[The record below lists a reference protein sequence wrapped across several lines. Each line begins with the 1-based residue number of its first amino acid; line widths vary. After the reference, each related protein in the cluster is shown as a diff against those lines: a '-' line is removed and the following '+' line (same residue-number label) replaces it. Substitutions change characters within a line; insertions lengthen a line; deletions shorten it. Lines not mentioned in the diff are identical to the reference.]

1 MCCHLSDA
9 DVCIVLSPCCG
20 LERFNNRL
28 EALDHDTRKEV
39 LDILEAAEV
48 GEVADRNGNVMWLM
62 RGVSWNTFQSA
73 GVRVI
78 HNFLTERD
86 NRSHVLYMATGAA
99 EEYGEDDIDVGYL
112 TSDFDPTFA
121 KRIVVWGI
129 KEV

>member
-1 MCCHLSDA
+1 MWCDMCCQLDDA
-9 DVCIVLSPCCG
+9 DVCIILSPCG
-20 LERFNNRL
+20 LERFNNML

-39 LDILEAAEV
+39 LDIFKDA
-48 GEVADRNGNVMWLM
+48 EVADRNGNVMWLM

-99 EEYGEDDIDVGYL
+99 EEYGEDDIDMGYL

-121 KRIVVWGI
+121 RRIVVWGV